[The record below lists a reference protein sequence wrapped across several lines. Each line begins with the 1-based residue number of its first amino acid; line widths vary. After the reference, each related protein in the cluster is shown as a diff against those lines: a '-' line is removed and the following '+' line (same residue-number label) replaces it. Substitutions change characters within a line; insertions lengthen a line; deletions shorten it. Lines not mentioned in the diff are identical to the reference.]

1 MASGPIGKRPIVDT
15 HFHLQDLERH
25 AYPWLDPG
33 SKPPD
38 VFGENFGRLRR
49 SYRIE
54 DYLADVFHLGVVK
67 AVHVENG
74 VNVADAVAET
84 LWLQS
89 VADHTGFPH
98 AIIAQVPLHEP
109 RATEMIELHR
119 QAKNLRGVR
128 HILNWH
134 ADPRLRFA
142 PTPDLIASDDWR
154 RGFSLLE
161 RYGLSFDLQIYP
173 GQLAAALDLAR
184 TFPDTQIVLGHL
196 GMPVGRSLDEFMD
209 WEGAMRDFARA
220 ENVAVKLSGFALGQ
234 GGWTLE
240 TMRPLVLKV
249 VEIFGVDRCMFG
261 SNFPVDRL
269 YSTYRALVE
278 AFEAVMADFS
288 PAEAARLLA
297 ANAERVYR
305 I

>member
-1 MASGPIGKRPIVDT
+1 MRPIVDT

-25 AYPWLDPG
+25 AYPWLDLD
-33 SKPPD
+33 STPPD
-38 VFGENFGRLRR
+38 VFGEDFGRLRR

-54 DYLADVFHLGVVK
+54 DYLADVAGLGLVK

-74 VNVADAVAET
+74 VDLADAVAET

-89 VADHTGFPH
+89 IADQHGFPH
-98 AIIAQVPLHEP
+98 AIVAQVKLDDPGV
-109 RATEMIELHR
+109 AQTIEAHR

-134 ADPRLRFA
+134 ADPRLRFTT
-142 PTPDLIASDDWR
+142 TPDLVASDDWR
-154 RGFSLLE
+154 RGFSLLG

-184 TFPDTQIVLGHL
+184 AFPDTQIVLCHL
-196 GMPVGRSLDEFMD
+196 GMPIGRGSDELRD

-220 ENVAVKLSGFALGQ
+220 DNVAVKLSGFALGQ

-240 TMRPLVLKV
+240 TMRPLIFKV
-249 VEIFGVDRCMFG
+249 VEIFGVDRCMFA

-278 AFEAVMADFS
+278 AFETVIAEFS
-288 PAEAARLLA
+288 SAEAARLLSV
-297 ANAERVYR
+297 NAERVYR

>member
-1 MASGPIGKRPIVDT
+1 MRPIVDT

-33 SKPPD
+33 STPPD
-38 VFGENFGRLRR
+38 VFGEHFGRLRR

-54 DYLADVFHLGVVK
+54 AYLADVAGLGVRK

-74 VNVADAVAET
+74 VDSAEAIAET

-89 VADHTGFPH
+89 IADQHGFPH
-98 AIIAQVPLHEP
+98 AIVAQVKLDDPGVGQK
-109 RATEMIELHR
+109 IEAHR

-128 HILNWH
+128 DILNRH

-142 PTPDLIASDDWR
+142 PTPDRIASGDWR

-173 GQLAAALDLAR
+173 SQLAAALDLAR
-184 TFPDTQIVLGHL
+184 AFPDTQIVLCHL
-196 GMPVGRSLDEFMD
+196 GMPIGRSSDELLD
-209 WEGAMRDFARA
+209 WEGAMRNFARA

-234 GGWTLE
+234 DGWTLE

-249 VEIFGVDRCMFG
+249 VGIFGVERCMFA

-269 YSTYRALVE
+269 YSTCRALVE
-278 AFEAVMADFS
+278 AFEAVIADFS
-288 PAEAARLLA
+288 PAEAAQLLSV
-297 ANAERVYR
+297 NAERVYQ

>member
-1 MASGPIGKRPIVDT
+1 MRPIVDT

-33 SKPPD
+33 STPPD
-38 VFGENFGRLRR
+38 VFGEDFGRLRR

-54 DYLADVFHLGVVK
+54 DYLADVAGLGLVK

-74 VNVADAVAET
+74 VDLADAVAET

-89 VADHTGFPH
+89 IADRHGFPH
-98 AIIAQVPLHEP
+98 AIVAQVLLDDPGVGQK
-109 RATEMIELHR
+109 IEAHR

-142 PTPDLIASDDWR
+142 PAPDLIASDDWR

-161 RYGLSFDLQIYP
+161 RYGLSFDLQVYP

-184 TFPDTQIVLGHL
+184 AFPRTQIVLCHL
-196 GMPVGRSLDEFMD
+196 GMPIGRSPDELLD
-209 WEGAMRDFARA
+209 WESAMRDFARA
-220 ENVAVKLSGFALGQ
+220 DNVAVKLSGFALGP
-234 GGWTLE
+234 GRWTLE
-240 TMRPLVLKV
+240 RMRPLVLKV
-249 VEIFGVDRCMFG
+249 VEIFGVDRCMFA

-269 YSTYRALVE
+269 YSTYQELLGAIESVIAE
-278 AFEAVMADFS
+278 FS
-288 PAEAARLLA
+288 PAEAARLLSV
-297 ANAERVYR
+297 NAERVYR

>member
-1 MASGPIGKRPIVDT
+1 MRPIVDT

-25 AYPWLDPG
+25 LYPWLDP
-33 SKPPD
+33 SSTPPN
-38 VFGENFGRLRR
+38 VFGEDFGQLRR
-49 SYRIE
+49 SYRID
-54 DYLADVFHLGVVK
+54 DYLADTAGLGVRK

-74 VNVADAVAET
+74 VDSAEAIAET

-89 VADHTGFPH
+89 LADRHGFPH
-98 AIIAQVPLHEP
+98 AIVAQVKLDGPDVAETIK
-109 RATEMIELHR
+109 AHR

-134 ADPRLRFA
+134 AEPRLRFA
-142 PTPDLIASDDWR
+142 PAPDLIASDDWR

-161 RYGLSFDLQIYP
+161 RHGLSFDLQIYP
-173 GQLAAALDLAR
+173 GQLTAALDLAR
-184 TFPDTQIVLGHL
+184 AFPDTQIILCHL
-196 GMPVGRSLDEFMD
+196 GMPIGRSSDELLD
-209 WEGAMRDFARA
+209 WENAMQDFARA
-220 ENVAVKLSGFALGQ
+220 DNVAVKLSGFALGP
-234 GGWTLE
+234 GSWSLK

-249 VEIFGVDRCMFG
+249 VEVFGVDRCVFA

-278 AFEAVMADFS
+278 AFETVIADFS
-288 PAEAARLLA
+288 PAEAARLLST
-297 ANAERVYR
+297 NAERIYR

>member
-1 MASGPIGKRPIVDT
+1 MRPIVDT
-15 HFHLQDLERH
+15 HFHLQDLERY
-25 AYPWLDPG
+25 AYPWLHP
-33 SKPPD
+33 SSTPPD
-38 VFGENFGRLRR
+38 VFGEDFGRLRR

-54 DYLADVFHLGVVK
+54 DYLADAAGLGLVK

-74 VNVADAVAET
+74 VDLADAVAET

-89 VADHTGFPH
+89 VADRHGFPH
-98 AIIAQVPLHEP
+98 AIVAQVPLHDPGVAE
-109 RATEMIELHR
+109 TIEAHR
-119 QAKNLRGVR
+119 QAKNLRGIR

-142 PTPDLIASDDWR
+142 PAPDLIANDDWR

-173 GQLAAALDLAR
+173 SQLAAALDLAR
-184 TFPDTQIVLGHL
+184 AFPDTQIVLCHI
-196 GMPVGRSLDEFMD
+196 GMPIGRCYDELTE
-209 WEGAMRDFARA
+209 WERAMRDFARA
-220 ENVAVKLSGFALGQ
+220 DNVAVKVSGFALGQ
-234 GGWTLE
+234 DGWTLA

-249 VEIFGVDRCMFG
+249 VEIFGVGRCMFA

-278 AFEAVMADFS
+278 AFEAAMADFS
-288 PAEAARLLA
+288 SAEAARLLS

>member
-1 MASGPIGKRPIVDT
+1 MRSIVDT

-25 AYPWLDPG
+25 VYPWLDPA
-33 SKPPD
+33 STPPD
-38 VFGENFGRLRR
+38 VFGEDFGQLRK

-54 DYLADVFHLGVVK
+54 DYFADVAGLGVRK

-74 VNVADAVAET
+74 VNSAEAVAET

-89 VADHTGFPH
+89 IADRHGFPH
-98 AIIAQVPLHEP
+98 AIVAQVPLDDLGVGQK
-109 RATEMIELHR
+109 IEAHR

-128 HILNWH
+128 QILNWH

-142 PTPDLIASDDWR
+142 PAPDLIASDGWR
-154 RGFSLLE
+154 RGFSLLK
-161 RYGLSFDLQIYP
+161 RYGLSFDLQVYP

-184 TFPDTQIVLGHL
+184 AFPDTQIVLCHF
-196 GMPVGRSLDEFMD
+196 GMPIGRSSDELRD

-220 ENVAVKLSGFALGQ
+220 ENVAVKLSGFALGP
-234 GGWTLE
+234 GRWARE

-249 VEIFGVDRCMFG
+249 VEIFGVDRCMFA

-269 YSTYRALVE
+269 YSTYRELVG

-288 PAEAARLLA
+288 TEEAARLLS

>member
-1 MASGPIGKRPIVDT
+1 MRPIVDT

-33 SKPPD
+33 STPPD
-38 VFGENFGRLRR
+38 VFGDNFGRLRR

-54 DYLADVFHLGVVK
+54 GYLADVADLGVVK

-74 VNVADAVAET
+74 VDSAEAIAET

-89 VADHTGFPH
+89 IADQHGFPH
-98 AIIAQVPLHEP
+98 AIVAQVKLDDPGV
-109 RATEMIELHR
+109 AQTIEAHR
-119 QAKNLRGVR
+119 QAENLRGVR

-142 PTPDLIASDDWR
+142 PAPDLIASDDWR

-173 GQLAAALDLAR
+173 SQLAAALDLAR
-184 TFPDTQIVLGHL
+184 TFPDTQIVLCHL
-196 GMPVGRSLDEFMD
+196 GMPIGRSSDELRD

-220 ENVAVKLSGFALGQ
+220 ENVAVKLSGFALGP
-234 GGWTLE
+234 GRWTLE

-269 YSTYRALVE
+269 YSTYRGLVE
-278 AFEAVMADFS
+278 AFEAATADFS
-288 PAEAARLLA
+288 PADAARLLS